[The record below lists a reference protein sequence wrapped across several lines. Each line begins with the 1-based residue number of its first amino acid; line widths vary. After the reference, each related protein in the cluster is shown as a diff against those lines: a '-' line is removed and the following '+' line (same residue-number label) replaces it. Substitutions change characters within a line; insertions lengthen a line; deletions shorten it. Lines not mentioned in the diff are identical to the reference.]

1 MAVACATLVS
11 EGSHAAWSAQAATI
25 IPAMG
30 LASAMQKER
39 VNVSMGTERP
49 IAARSV
55 PGAWRDIWT
64 GSLWWFESAQVSVV
78 HGLIIL

>member
-1 MAVACATLVS
+1 
-11 EGSHAAWSAQAATI
+11 
-25 IPAMG
+25 MG

-39 VNVSMGTERP
+39 VNVSMGTERL

>member
-1 MAVACATLVS
+1 M
-11 EGSHAAWSAQAATI
+11 WSAQAATI

-39 VNVSMGTERP
+39 VNVSMGTERL

-55 PGAWRDIWT
+55 PGACRDIWT

-78 HGLIIL
+78 HGFDYPLTRRAPLQV